1 MVERNGPRHGEGEL
15 HVPQPRGRRLDALG
29 RCWGT
34 GGEQT
39 PPDGLLGGGTLRGR
53 CLAVRWG
60 SGLRGGG
67 RSLLVFA
74 GLSSSEVFGVPNA
87 FTRDDGRPWASAP
100 RRLVVDT
107 HTKLFPAGAVVNRI
121 DSFGSCGVR
130 LGPPVLTC
138 IGPARPSPSSPFI
151 GFFVGPEVHN
161 NTTRRVKR
169 GAQAAGGRSVRGQQL
184 LSVRGVQNSGGGA
197 ACIVKTR
204 CLAGPPRECDSL
216 SGWRDERR
224 FSLLRLFGVEEIF

>member
-1 MVERNGPRHGEGEL
+1 MFLGEYGVLTKSHE
-15 HVPQPRGRRLDALG
+15 
-29 RCWGT
+29 
-34 GGEQT
+34 GG
-39 PPDGLLGGGTLRGR
+39 
-53 CLAVRWG
+53 
-60 SGLRGGG
+60 S
-67 RSLLVFA
+67 A

-100 RRLVVDT
+100 RRLVVYT

-161 NTTRRVKR
+161 NTTGRVKR
-169 GAQAAGGRSVRGQQL
+169 GSQAAGGRSVRGQQL

-216 SGWRDERR
+216 SGWRD
-224 FSLLRLFGVEEIF
+224 